1 MTGGTAE
8 GGAGGPHQAGPASP
22 PSRTV
27 TIEVDRELCFG
38 FGDCV
43 ESAPG
48 VFELDEDSKSRVVD
62 PDAQDLDTILLA
74 AQDCPVDAIIVT
86 ERDTGAQLYP

>member
-1 MTGGTAE
+1 VTSTAP
-8 GGAGGPHQAGPASP
+8 GPVRSKRSGI
-22 PSRTV
+22 

-43 ESAPG
+43 DSAPG
-48 VFELDEDSKSRVVD
+48 VFELDEESKSVVVD

-74 AQDCPVDAIIVT
+74 AQDCPVDAIFVVD
-86 ERDTGAQLYP
+86 EETGEQRYP